1 MPSPETAPDS
11 TYSVE
16 VESDFIEKITRAQ
29 PVAAV
34 AEQVWNSLDAD
45 ATDVRVTTENNE
57 LGLLN
62 KIIVQDNGTGIPYAD
77 APSAFRSLGGSWK
90 RTQGKSRGEGRF
102 LHGQEG
108 RGRFKAFALGH
119 HAEWDV
125 VYRHGQEL
133 RAFVITMS
141 ANSMKKV
148 SISAERSVVDQDVR
162 PGVTL
167 TISDL
172 VRDFRSLTTDAA
184 RQDLIEILALY
195 LVDYSHVSVSLD
207 GVRLDP
213 SSVIANRV
221 RIALPAIHHGQ
232 NYAASLDVV
241 EWLSATNRALYLCT
255 DSGFPLLEL
264 ERRFHVGPFQFTGH
278 IRSSYINRLQAEGT
292 AELSELNPHVTS
304 LIDSAK
310 TAIKEH
316 FRTRA
321 AQDAQNVVTEWKE
334 ENVYPYTGEAA
345 TRVEEAERQLFDI
358 VAVSVARSVDAFAA
372 TPQKHKALHLRLLRQ
387 ALERGPEELQLIL
400 SEVLALPPRKLE
412 ELAQL
417 LRDVSLSAVISSAK
431 VVADRLKFLDGLDSL
446 VFDQDTKARLRERT
460 QLHRI
465 IAQNCWLFGEEYN
478 LSVDDRSLTEV
489 LRKHKGLLGDDTV
502 VDAPVKHVS
511 KDRGIVDLVLSKAI
525 RRHGADA
532 LTHLVVELKAPK
544 VKVNRK
550 EIQQIED
557 YAKSIIKDERFKG
570 VNTTWVFWVISDD
583 YGEDAIFRMTDD
595 SGGLIYDKNN
605 VSIWVKTWA
614 QVLHENRSRLQ
625 FFQEKLEYQV
635 DKGTALKH
643 LQEHYARFLEG
654 VVVEEADAGA
664 GSGDG
669 RHTVPVAT
677 SRRGKRR
684 KPDARLVADPGD
696 ATE

>member
-1 MPSPETAPDS
+1 MASPSTHDS

-16 VESDFIEKITRAQ
+16 VEPDFIEKQTRAH

-34 AEQVWNSLDAD
+34 SEQVWNSLDAD
-45 ATDVRVTTENNE
+45 ATDVRVVTEDDG
-57 LGLLN
+57 LGGLS
-62 KIIVQDNGTGIPYAD
+62 KIIVQDNGTGIPYLD
-77 APSAFRSLGGSWK
+77 APVAFRSLGGSWK

-108 RGRFKAFALGH
+108 RGRFKVFALGR

-133 RAFVITMS
+133 RAFVVTMS
-141 ANSMKKV
+141 ASSMKKV
-148 SISAERSVVDQDVR
+148 SISAERTVADGSVR
-162 PGVTL
+162 TGVTL

-172 VRDFRSLTTDAA
+172 VRDFWSLTTDAA
-184 RQDLIEILALY
+184 RQDLLEILALY

-221 RIALPAIHHGQ
+221 RIPLPSIHHGQ
-232 NYAASLDVV
+232 HYAANLDVV

-278 IRSSYINRLQAEGT
+278 IRSAYINRLQAEGT

-310 TAIKEH
+310 TAIKAH

-321 AQDAQNVVTEWKE
+321 AQDAQNVVTEWKA
-334 ENVYPYTGEAA
+334 ENVYPYTGEAV

-372 TPQKHKALHLRLLRQ
+372 TPHKHKALHLRLLRQ

-400 SEVLALPPRKLE
+400 GEVLALPPRKLE

-431 VVADRLKFLDGLDSL
+431 VVADRLKFLDGLEAL

-465 IAQNCWLFGEEYN
+465 VAQNCWLFGEEYN
-478 LSVDDRSLTEV
+478 LSVDDKSLTEV

-511 KDRGIVDLVLSKAI
+511 KERGIVDLVLSKAI
-525 RRHGADA
+525 RRHRADA

-557 YAKSIIKDERFKG
+557 YAKSIIKDERFKS

-583 YGEDAIFRMTDD
+583 YGEDASFRMEAD
-595 SGGLIYDKNN
+595 SDGRIYDKNN

-614 QVLHENRSRLQ
+614 QVLDENRSRLQ

-635 DKGTALKH
+635 DKGTAMKH

-654 VVVEEADAGA
+654 VVVEDSETSAVVADGPDA
-664 GSGDG
+664 S
-669 RHTVPVAT
+669 PVST
-677 SRRGKRR
+677 IPRRGKQR
-684 KPDARLVADPGD
+684 KPAAQVGGAGD
-696 ATE
+696 SVD